1 MKILFYA
8 YLKLFVAGTGGWI
21 SGNKNAYKY
30 LAASARNFYSPE
42 EIRNMLLL
50 SGFNQVRYKKLFC
63 GVAGITA
70 GLK

>member
-30 LAASARNFYSPE
+30 LAA
-42 EIRNMLLL
+42 
-50 SGFNQVRYKKLFC
+50 
-63 GVAGITA
+63 
-70 GLK
+70 